1 MEKYDLLEPEQHYH
15 IYNQGNDSINLF
27 KNEGN
32 YLFFLQR
39 FEKYITPV
47 AHIYAYALMPNHFH
61 FLVQIKTDSNEKTA
75 SQAFANLFNS
85 YAKAFNKQQNRSG
98 SLFRR
103 KFRRKKIGSQ
113 RYLENTL
120 IYIHNNLVKHG
131 YSNSA
136 IEYPWTS
143 YHNYLTIEETFINKY
158 AVEWFKGIKK
168 FKIGHESFNTLQRF

>member
-1 MEKYDLLEPEQHYH
+1 MEKYDLLEPEQFYH
-15 IYNQGNDSINLF
+15 IYNQGNDGINLF

-61 FLVQIKTDSNEKTA
+61 FLVQIKTDSDEKMV
-75 SQAFANLFNS
+75 SQAFSNLFNS
-85 YAKAFNKQQNRSG
+85 YAKAFNKQQKRSG

-113 RYLENTL
+113 QYLENTL
-120 IYIHNNLVKHG
+120 IYIHNNPVKHG
-131 YSNSA
+131 YSSSA

-143 YHNYLTIEETFINKY
+143 YHDYLTTEKTFINKD
-158 AVEWFKGIKK
+158 ALEWFNGIEE
-168 FKIGHESFNTLQRF
+168 FKEAHR